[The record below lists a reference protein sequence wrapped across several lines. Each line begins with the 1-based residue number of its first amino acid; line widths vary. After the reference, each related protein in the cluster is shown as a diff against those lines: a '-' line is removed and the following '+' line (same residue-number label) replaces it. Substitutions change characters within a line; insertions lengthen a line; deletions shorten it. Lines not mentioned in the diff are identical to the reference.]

1 MSVKLDAILRPDEAF
16 LDYIPNLFSLYSHDY
31 GLEQITKMADRIY
44 DTMYLFDS
52 DPISTYE
59 FCAKLKRF
67 DIPEYVEE
75 EYFDYIKVARK
86 NHKHIYSGYY
96 SMLISFFKPKKL
108 PMSELEKLDYSSF
121 STKNVSMLNNPQ
133 VSKSEKSKILK
144 RQKTYLKMCG
154 SLGVKP
160 LTDSAYI
167 SILESNRRNAEREEK
182 RYLLQNTKW
191 GKRITRKLSNWYSEI
206 SVDNIINILSL
217 DSSGATGRLV
227 SSGGARYSFVYLPV
241 IERLKYQ
248 ALDNI
253 IFHELRHVVELG
265 DLSIGISTNIGNHY
279 ELINEI
285 RTEKNALRDLE
296 ALKGKVL
303 WSDETL
309 PSRYINEY
317 EYLYSQLDLESFFD
331 DYCEVLNRFAIN
343 NAISSFE
350 AYFGKDSLEEFDKF
364 LRQAYSLVKE
374 KILFSE
380 DIKEEGSVLVK
391 KLRDNSEK
399 K

>member
-31 GLEQITKMADRIY
+31 GIEQITKMADRIY

-75 EYFDYIKVARK
+75 EYFDYIKAARK

-96 SMLISFFKPKKL
+96 SMLISFFKPKKV

-121 STKNVSMLNNPQ
+121 STKNVSMLNNAQ
-133 VSKSEKSKILK
+133 VPRYVKSKILK
-144 RQKTYLKMCG
+144 RQKDYLKQCV

-167 SILESNRRNAEREEK
+167 TILESNRRNAERDEK

-227 SSGGARYSFVYLPV
+227 SSGGTRYSFVYLPV

-265 DLSIGISTNIGNHY
+265 DLSTGLSTNIGNHY
-279 ELINEI
+279 DLFNEL

-303 WSDETL
+303 WSQEPL

-317 EYLYSQLDLESFFD
+317 EYLYSELNLEEFFD
-331 DYCEVLNRFAIN
+331 EYCEVLNRFAIN

-350 AYFGKDSLEEFDKF
+350 SYFGKDNLAKFEELLRRGFSLRRDKI
-364 LRQAYSLVKE
+364 A
-374 KILFSE
+374 FSRE
-380 DIKEEGSVLVK
+380 IKEEGRVLVK
-391 KLRDNSEK
+391 KLRDNSK
-399 K
+399 KK